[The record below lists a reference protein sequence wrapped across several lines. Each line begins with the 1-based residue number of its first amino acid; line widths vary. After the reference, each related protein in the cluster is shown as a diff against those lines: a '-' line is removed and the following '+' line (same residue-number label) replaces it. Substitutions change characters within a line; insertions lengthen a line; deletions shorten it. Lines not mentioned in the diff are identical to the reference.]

1 MHAISQFDW
10 NGLIDLH
17 QIVKGETPHCIDQPF
32 TDSSD
37 SDLALSPSYKLSFV
51 KDLVMFSR

>member
-17 QIVKGETPHCIDQPF
+17 QIVKGETPI
-32 TDSSD
+32 
-37 SDLALSPSYKLSFV
+37 ALINHLQTV
-51 KDLVMFSR
+51 VILI

>member
-1 MHAISQFDW
+1 MIMHAISQFDW

-32 TDSSD
+32 TDSSV
-37 SDLALSPSYKLSFV
+37 SDLALSPSYKL
-51 KDLVMFSR
+51 